1 MAKKEACTAKEMCIV
16 TSKVKAAIIA
26 KKLHTSGDFPAALN
40 CKVYCLLESA
50 AKRAEANGRKTVR
63 PEDL

>member
-1 MAKKEACTAKEMCIV
+1 MTFVVASKLKEHV
-16 TSKVKAAIIA
+16 NSKG
-26 KKLHTSGDFPAALN
+26 LMSSGDLPEALSA
-40 CKVYCLLESA
+40 KVEALVNEA